1 MTNLSKTDTTA
12 PALADLITQPTCFFT
27 ALRSLPPSPARYLW
41 VVALTG
47 LIGGIAATILGR
59 NALAAQSTLLSGAT
73 GGPSISPLFLYGS
86 TVFAGLFLTAII
98 WLILWG
104 LGALGAGPSGR
115 AAEVAGATF
124 LPSLIFSVVLLPIG
138 ALFAP
143 ELNVPA
149 PNLSGLS
156 GAALTKA
163 IQTYSTQVQ
172 AASAGQ
178 PVNTITTYLGYAMYV
193 WQAVLAF
200 TGFQVLTGD
209 AGKAWRGI
217 LIPVAV
223 FVVLG
228 VAGVLISRS
237 LASLTGSS

>member
-1 MTNLSKTDTTA
+1 MTKLSKSAAAA
-12 PALADLITQPTCFFT
+12 PALTDLITQPGRFFT
-27 ALRSLPPSPARYLW
+27 ALGTLPPSPARYLW

-47 LIGGIAATILGR
+47 LIGGVAATILAR
-59 NALAAQSTLLSGAT
+59 NTLSAQSTLLSGAT
-73 GGPSISPLFLYGS
+73 GGVSISPVFLYGS
-86 TVFAGLFLTAII
+86 TVFAGLFLTALI
-98 WLILWG
+98 WLLMWG
-104 LGALGAGPSGR
+104 LGALGAGQAGR

-143 ELNVPA
+143 ELNVAA

-156 GAALTKA
+156 GAALQRA
-163 IQTYSTQVQ
+163 IQAYSLKVQ
-172 AASAGQ
+172 AVSAGQ
-178 PVNTITTYLGYAMYV
+178 PVNAVTTYLGYAMYV

-200 TGFQVLTGD
+200 IGFRVLTGD
-209 AGKAWRGI
+209 QGKAIRGV

-223 FVVLG
+223 FAVLG

-237 LASLTGSS
+237 LASLTGAF